1 MAHQSGRQ
9 ARPGQAE
16 QGNVPK
22 AHLVE
27 FQPKA
32 GSRKR
37 HQSGH
42 MGLASPMNGRRAKR
56 APARRAGQAVHGPLV
71 KRSRHRPLTP
81 VTRVRFPHG
90 SPIAGVYNA
99 EVPPVPIPNTEVKL
113 SSAEDTWREAAWENR
128 SMPAQKKDTLARVF
142 FLSPQNLPGEKP
154 AAGGNPPK

>member
-1 MAHQSGRQ
+1 MRFHCSILR
-9 ARPGQAE
+9 ARGKSTPLRVPAE
-16 QGNVPK
+16 GWAARTESEEVFVPQ
-22 AHLVE
+22 AHLLE

-90 SPIAGVYNA
+90 SPFTHRLVYITLRSHLF
-99 EVPPVPIPNTEVKL
+99 PSRTQKL
-113 SSAEDTWREAAWENR
+113 SSAVPKILGGR
-128 SMPAQKKDTLARVF
+128 
-142 FLSPQNLPGEKP
+142 LPGKI
-154 AAGGNPPK
+154 GLCQL